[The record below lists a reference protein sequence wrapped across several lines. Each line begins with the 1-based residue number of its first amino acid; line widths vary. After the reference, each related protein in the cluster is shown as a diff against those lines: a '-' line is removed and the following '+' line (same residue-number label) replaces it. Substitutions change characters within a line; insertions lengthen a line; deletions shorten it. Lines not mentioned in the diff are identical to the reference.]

1 MSCLNSCDAKKDA
14 SNSPKRTET
23 MFRVGIY
30 KLHWFARKEIVYGP
44 RLRGRGAG
52 RPEIGRNQLKKV

>member
-44 RLRGRGAG
+44 RLRGRGAV